1 VGRALAIA
9 FVVCALSAHEAW
21 AQSPRAGGP
30 APGDSGGE
38 SRVGAEAN
46 LAGNLARGFVDR
58 DLIAA
63 RGILQGWT
71 GPWGLYVQPY
81 WLYGR
86 VGTAAGKITTDN
98 EIYVRT
104 GLFRQIRET
113 PLFIYAVSAFDRS
126 VRRKIDYR
134 ELAGGG
140 VGVDLLQ
147 QQGISLLTSA
157 GVLGEVANFKDRT
170 LEDPDGPGTFETD
183 KRRTVMRWSVRI
195 YGRYRI
201 GEGKLSLT
209 HDLIVIPSFTDP
221 RDDYRVLFFGAI
233 DAPIAK
239 GFSVRVQAD
248 ATYEGLIVTG
258 TKHGDLAITFGV
270 TYKNEWTTR
279 KQTPPTPAIN
289 PSRDR

>member
-1 VGRALAIA
+1 MFAR
-9 FVVCALSAHEAW
+9 EAW

-38 SRVGAEAN
+38 SRIGVEAN

-71 GPWGLYVQPY
+71 GPWGLYIQPY

-86 VGTAAGKITTDN
+86 VGTPMGKITTDN

-113 PLFIYAVSAFDRS
+113 PFFAYAVSAFDRS
-126 VRRKIDYR
+126 LRRKIAYR
-134 ELAGGG
+134 ELLGAGAG
-140 VGVDLLQ
+140 VNLLQ
-147 QQGISLLTSA
+147 RDGISLLTSV

-183 KRRTVMRWSVRI
+183 KRRTIMRWSVRV
-195 YGRYRI
+195 YGKYRV
-201 GEGKLSLT
+201 GKLSLI

-239 GFSVRVQAD
+239 GFSFRVQAD
-248 ATYEGLIVTG
+248 ATYEGLIVAG
-258 TKHGDLAITFGV
+258 TKHGDLAVTFGV
-270 TYKNEWTTR
+270 GYKNEWTNK
-279 KQTPPTPAIN
+279 KQAPSAPAPSPPATPPPK
-289 PSRDR
+289 P